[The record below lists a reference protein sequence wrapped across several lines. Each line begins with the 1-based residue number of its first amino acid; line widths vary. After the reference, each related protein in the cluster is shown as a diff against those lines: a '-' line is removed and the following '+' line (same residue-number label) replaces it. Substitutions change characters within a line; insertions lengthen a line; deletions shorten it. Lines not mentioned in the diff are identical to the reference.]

1 MEPEAP
7 ASPVAGASFWLRLR
21 NKGGLIRIYQSKAPQ
36 AKVGRSPS
44 LGTSKRGITMSF
56 HFLFGAMCAVVTAY
70 VAIAII
76 AIAKAYRN
84 DRRVDL
90 GR

>member
-1 MEPEAP
+1 
-7 ASPVAGASFWLRLR
+7 
-21 NKGGLIRIYQSKAPQ
+21 
-36 AKVGRSPS
+36 

-84 DRRVDL
+84 DRRVGL

>member
-1 MEPEAP
+1 
-7 ASPVAGASFWLRLR
+7 
-21 NKGGLIRIYQSKAPQ
+21 
-36 AKVGRSPS
+36 
-44 LGTSKRGITMSF
+44 MSF
-56 HFLFGAMCAVVTAY
+56 HILFGAMCAVVTAY

-84 DRRVDL
+84 DRRLGL